1 MSRAP
6 QHLIVDETTPGRA
19 LSIDEVVVGDS
30 VEQRFAFTEQIRH
43 AFRVVANDR
52 APVHDDER
60 FSHDR
65 GFGQPILQGLCV
77 ATRFSRLIGMYLPGE
92 YAILEKVDLRFRRPT
107 YLEQEVA
114 FKVVVTRVLRPMRV
128 VKVDLIAASD
138 GADHLAGEA
147 QCLIR

>member
-6 QHLIVDETTPGRA
+6 QHLIVDDDTPGRA
-19 LSIDEVVVGDS
+19 LTIDDVAVGDS
-30 VEQRFAFTEQIRH
+30 VEQRFAFTQQIRD
-43 AFRVVANDR
+43 AFRIVANDR

-92 YAILEKVDLRFRRPT
+92 YAILERVDLRFRRPT
-107 YLEQEVA
+107 YLEQAIV
-114 FKVVVTRVLRPMRV
+114 FKVAVTRVLRPMRV
-128 VKVDLIAASD
+128 VKVDLIAASEA
-138 GADHLAGEA
+138 GEQLAGEA